1 MRSLFLVS
9 SHRIIDL
16 ENFAEERARKS
27 KKSQE
32 LKENERKSGSLMI
45 LFQPKTKISDYQL
58 FDKWQNN
65 DTKTKQK

>member
-27 KKSQE
+27 KKEQE
-32 LKENERKSGSLMI
+32 VTRTKREREKIRISHDS
-45 LFQPKTKISDYQL
+45 FSTKNKD
-58 FDKWQNN
+58 F
-65 DTKTKQK
+65 